1 MYTAYFGLHE
11 QPFDL
16 TPDPRFFYANPGHE
30 EAYANLLYGIRERKG
45 FIALV
50 SEAGTGKTTLLYR
63 IMRELEPA
71 IHTAFFYNTTLGFDE
86 LLDFVCSDFGLPV
99 QAGRRLEK
107 IQALNQFL
115 LTRLEEGGTGVL
127 IIDEAHNLAD
137 DVWENLRLLSNFET
151 ASKKL
156 LQIVLV
162 GQPELAKKLG
172 RTETRQL
179 KQRIAIYCRLDRLK
193 VQAVGPFIYHR
204 LRVAGCARQDVFTPE
219 AVRRI
224 AAYSGGIPR
233 LINTICDN
241 ALRIA
246 YGTAQQTVGET
257 IIEKAANALLLKR
270 EYPLVAYEKTSE
282 EEALWN
288 AQGAS
293 RERALPDRTDAVGTA
308 ESGGTTTPQNGLEE
322 TPQAPAAGTSRSW
335 SRRLTW
341 VGIALSIVLLLR
353 IGSVLISPQ
362 QMRARIADL
371 ISSESHAPIEH
382 ERDKAGVPES
392 APITPDPAPLPTRDE
407 PGVPESAPITLSP
420 ASLPTTEL
428 HSEDPK
434 AETPE
439 PLSPTQATNFSEE
452 KWQGQSVTITRGDTM
467 AAIVFKVYGNYNVLA
482 FDLIK
487 EFNPH
492 IVDLD
497 RIAVGRQVWL
507 PFLTRET
514 LLRKQA
520 DGSYHLIIGSF
531 HGEGEAERVA
541 RTARRQ
547 GYAVTITQRRMSGTR
562 LLHRVEI
569 ERLQNL
575 AAVDRAWSMVVQG
588 KT

>member
-1 MYTAYFGLHE
+1 MCTAYFGLRE
-11 QPFDL
+11 QPFNI
-16 TPDPRFFYANPGHE
+16 TPDPRFFYATPGHE
-30 EAYANLLYGIRERKG
+30 EVYANLLYGIRERKG
-45 FIALV
+45 FITLV
-50 SEAGTGKTTLLYR
+50 SEPGTGKTTLLYKV
-63 IMRELEPA
+63 MRELEPA
-71 IHTAFFYNTTLGFDE
+71 IHTSFFYNTNLTFDE

-115 LTRLEEGGTGVL
+115 LTRLEEGGTAVL

-172 RTETRQL
+172 RPELRQL

-204 LRVAGCARQDVFTPE
+204 LRVAGCTRQDVFTPE
-219 AVRRI
+219 AIRRI

-233 LINTICDN
+233 LINMICDN
-241 ALRIA
+241 ALLIA

-257 IIEKAANALLLKR
+257 IIEKAANGLLLKR

-288 AQGAS
+288 AQMAY
-293 RERALPDRTDAVGTA
+293 REQGLTDRTDAVGTA
-308 ESGGTTTPQNGLEE
+308 DRGVTTTPQNGLEE
-322 TPQAPAAGTSRSW
+322 APQAPAAEISRSW
-335 SRRLTW
+335 ARRFTW
-341 VGIALSIVLLLR
+341 VGIAISIVLLLR
-353 IGSVLISPQ
+353 VGSVLIFPQ
-362 QMRARIADL
+362 QTRARIADL
-371 ISSESHAPIEH
+371 SSIESRAPIEQ
-382 ERDKAGVPES
+382 EKDKPGVQES
-392 APITPDPAPLPTRDE
+392 PPITPDPSSLPTRDE
-407 PGVPESAPITLSP
+407 PGGQESSPIIPSPSALPPTEQHPES
-420 ASLPTTEL
+420 
-428 HSEDPK
+428 PK

-439 PLSPTQATNFSEE
+439 LLSPTQSTDFSEE
-452 KWQGQSVTITRGDTM
+452 KWQGQSVTITRGDTIT
-467 AAIVFKVYGNYNVLA
+467 AIVFKVYGNYNVLA

-492 IVDLD
+492 IADLN
-497 RIAVGRQVWL
+497 RIAVGKQVWL

-531 HGEGEAERVA
+531 HRKGNAERVA

-547 GYAVTITQRRMSGTR
+547 GYAVTITQRRMSGTH

-569 ERLQNL
+569 ERLRDL
-575 AAVDRAWSMVVQG
+575 AAVDRAWSRVVQS

>member
-1 MYTAYFGLHE
+1 
-11 QPFDL
+11 
-16 TPDPRFFYANPGHE
+16 
-30 EAYANLLYGIRERKG
+30 
-45 FIALV
+45 
-50 SEAGTGKTTLLYR
+50 
-63 IMRELEPA
+63 
-71 IHTAFFYNTTLGFDE
+71 
-86 LLDFVCSDFGLPV
+86 V

-115 LTRLEEGGTGVL
+115 LTRLEEGGTAVL

-172 RTETRQL
+172 RPELRQL

-204 LRVAGCARQDVFTPE
+204 LRVAGCTRQDVFTPE
-219 AVRRI
+219 AIRRI

-233 LINTICDN
+233 LINMICEN
-241 ALRIA
+241 ALLIA

-257 IIEKAANALLLKR
+257 IIEKAANGLLLKR

-288 AQGAS
+288 AQMAY
-293 RERALPDRTDAVGTA
+293 REQGLTDRTDAVGTA
-308 ESGGTTTPQNGLEE
+308 DRGVTTTPQNGLEE
-322 TPQAPAAGTSRSW
+322 TPQAPAAEISRSW
-335 SRRLTW
+335 ARRFTW
-341 VGIALSIVLLLR
+341 VGIAISIVLLLR
-353 IGSVLISPQ
+353 VGSVLIFPQ
-362 QMRARIADL
+362 QTRARIADL
-371 ISSESHAPIEH
+371 SSIESRAPIEQ
-382 ERDKAGVPES
+382 EKDKPGAQES
-392 APITPDPAPLPTRDE
+392 RPITPDPSSLPTRDE
-407 PGVPESAPITLSP
+407 YPES
-420 ASLPTTEL
+420 
-428 HSEDPK
+428 PK
-434 AETPE
+434 AETLE
-439 PLSPTQATNFSEE
+439 PLSPTQSTDFSEE
-452 KWQGQSVTITRGDTM
+452 KWQGQSVTITRGDTIT
-467 AAIVFKVYGNYNVLA
+467 AIVFKVYGNYNVLA

-492 IVDLD
+492 IADLN
-497 RIAVGRQVWL
+497 RIAVGKQVWL
-507 PFLTRET
+507 PFLMRET

-531 HGEGEAERVA
+531 HRKGNAERVA

-547 GYAVTITQRRMSGTR
+547 GYAVTITQRRMSGTH

-569 ERLQNL
+569 ERLQDL
-575 AAVDRAWSMVVQG
+575 AAVDRAWSRVVQG

>member
-1 MYTAYFGLHE
+1 MYTAYFGLRE
-11 QPFDL
+11 QPFNV
-16 TPDPRFFYANPGHE
+16 TPDPRFFYATPGHE
-30 EAYANLLYGIRERKG
+30 EVYANLLYGIRERKG

-50 SEAGTGKTTLLYR
+50 SEPGTGKTTLLYR

-71 IHTAFFYNTTLGFDE
+71 VHTAFFYNTNLTFDE
-86 LLDFVCSDFGLPV
+86 LLDFVCSDFGLQT

-115 LTRLEEGGTGVL
+115 LTRLEEGGTAVL

-172 RTETRQL
+172 RPESRQL

-193 VQAVGPFIYHR
+193 VQAVGPFIDHR
-204 LRVAGCARQDVFTPE
+204 LRVAGCTRQDLFTPE
-219 AVRRI
+219 AIRRI
-224 AAYSGGIPR
+224 AVYSDGIPR

-246 YGTAQQTVGET
+246 YGTAQQTIGET
-257 IIEKAANALLLKR
+257 IIEEVADDLLLRR
-270 EYPLVAYEKTSE
+270 EEPQVAYEKPSE
-282 EEALWN
+282 EEALRN
-288 AQGAS
+288 AQIAY
-293 RERALPDRTDAVGTA
+293 RERGLPDRTDAVGTA
-308 ESGGTTTPQNGLEE
+308 DRGVTTTPQNGLEE
-322 TPQAPAAGTSRSW
+322 VPQAPAAEISRSW

-341 VGIALSIVLLLR
+341 VGIAISIVLLLR
-353 IGSVLISPQ
+353 VGSVLIFPQ
-362 QMRARIADL
+362 QMRARIADP
-371 ISSESHAPIEH
+371 SSIDSRAPIEQ
-382 ERDKAGVPES
+382 ERDKPGGQASP
-392 APITPDPAPLPTRDE
+392 PITPDPSARPTRDE
-407 PGVPESAPITLSP
+407 PGVQESSPIILSPSSLPPTEQHPES
-420 ASLPTTEL
+420 
-428 HSEDPK
+428 PK

-439 PLSPTQATNFSEE
+439 PLSPTQSTDFSEE
-452 KWQGQSVTITRGDTM
+452 KWQGQSVTITRGDTIT
-467 AAIVFKVYGNYNVLA
+467 AIVFKVYGNYNVLA

-492 IVDLD
+492 IADLD
-497 RIAVGRQVWL
+497 RIAVGEQVWL

-531 HGEGEAERVA
+531 HREGEAERVA

-547 GYAVTITQRRMSGTR
+547 GYAVTITQRRMSGTH

-569 ERLQNL
+569 EQLQDL